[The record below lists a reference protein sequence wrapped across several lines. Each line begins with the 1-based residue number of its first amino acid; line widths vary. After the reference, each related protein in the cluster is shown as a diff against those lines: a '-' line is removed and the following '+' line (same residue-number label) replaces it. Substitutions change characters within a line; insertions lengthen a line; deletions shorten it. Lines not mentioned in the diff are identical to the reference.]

1 MSKKT
6 IPLSSVEQA
15 LVSEVTAWAVR
26 IQRETEAAVNA
37 KLACILEAHGLTDK
51 VVNFSFNDNKWS
63 LILEEKDATQEG
75 LVSQD
80 NLG

>member
-1 MSKKT
+1 MSKKI

-15 LVSEVTAWAVR
+15 LVSEVNAWAVR

-37 KLACILEAHGLTDK
+37 KLACILETHDLTNK
-51 VVNFSFNDNKWS
+51 TVNFSFADNKWS
-63 LILEEKDATQEG
+63 LVLEEKDAAQEG
-75 LVSQD
+75 NVQED

>member
-1 MSKKT
+1 MSKKI

-37 KLACILEAHGLTDK
+37 KLSCILEAHSLTDK
-51 VVNFSFNDNKWS
+51 VVNFAFEDNKWS
-63 LILEEKDATQEG
+63 IVLEEKDAAQEG
-75 LVSQD
+75 LV
-80 NLG
+80 